1 MDLTDEERQLVA
13 SGAMK
18 LPEEETSDWD
28 KFWDEFFAKTGPNL
42 SQEEAIK
49 AVLDEREE
57 SW

>member
-1 MDLTDEERQLVA
+1 MDLTEEERLLVV

-18 LPEEETSDWD
+18 MPEEETSDWD
-28 KFWDEFFAKTGPNL
+28 KFWDEFFAKPGPNL